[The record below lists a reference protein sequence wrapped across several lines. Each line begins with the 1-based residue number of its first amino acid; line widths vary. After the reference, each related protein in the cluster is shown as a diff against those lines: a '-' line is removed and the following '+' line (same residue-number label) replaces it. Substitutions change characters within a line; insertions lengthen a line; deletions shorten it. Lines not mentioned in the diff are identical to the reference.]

1 MVKVFLSFL
10 LLFCWSAV
18 LNAEVPDRP
27 DETQGESRLDAS
39 QDADQ
44 VEESAPADPA
54 AEVLI
59 PKIENEFKW
68 KDATV
73 DSFAFLM
80 MQNGARFAI
89 QDKTRD
95 ALTGPFI
102 KDYFQTLGAKP
113 PGFWDE
119 DSVGTNLILHPIQG
133 SATYHIA
140 RTNGAS
146 RTQAFWWGVAY
157 STHFELGPLGE
168 AGVGNVKISP
178 VDLIVTPSAGFLL
191 GTTEEWLL
199 QKLSG
204 KKGFLAKL
212 ARFALAGRT
221 FSQLATGRQ
230 PSP

>member
-1 MVKVFLSFL
+1 MVQVILSSLLVFYCAATLH
-10 LLFCWSAV
+10 
-18 LNAEVPDRP
+18 AESQD
-27 DETQGESRLDAS
+27 DSRLDTNQAE
-39 QDADQ
+39 DNP
-44 VEESAPADPA
+44 SAPPSDGVL
-54 AEVLI
+54 AEAFSSKV
-59 PKIENEFKW
+59 ETAFNW

-95 ALTGPFI
+95 ALTGPFV
-102 KDYFQTLGAKP
+102 KDYFNALGARP
-113 PGFWDE
+113 TGFWDE
-119 DSVGTNLILHPIQG
+119 DSIGTNLILHPIQG

-140 RTNGAS
+140 RTHGAS
-146 RTQAFWWGVAY
+146 KTQAFWWGVAY

-168 AGVGNVKISP
+168 AGVGNVRISP

-204 KKGFLAKL
+204 KTGFFAKL

-230 PSP
+230 PHP